1 MENKATDIV
10 QFLQAGYAGLW
21 IKTAEPRRIAPVLYP
36 LLEAHTFKDGSKI
49 NIKEWDCT
57 SNPNLMEVLQGFTEN
72 EQLNTVLFLQNG
84 HWFMENKQLLQY
96 IQTNIPVWASQGK
109 AVVCISPNENVPA
122 EIQRDFTLMGLPLP
136 DEKEIGEIINNM
148 MGSVSLEDDSDK
160 VIKAA
165 KGLTRTELENIFAL
179 SITKH
184 GVLKADVINDQWAQQ
199 ISKSGFLSV
208 IKPDLRFKDIVGYD
222 QVKYFILDTMF
233 HPKAK
238 GVMLIG
244 PSGTGKTSL
253 IKAVIGETKG
263 AKMGIVLRIGKLFSK
278 YHGET
283 DANVD
288 FVIDLLTSI
297 GDNVYLIIDE
307 FEKQFAGSGSTDG
320 GDSGV
325 TRRANSRWLDFLQ
338 DRPAQIYVGA
348 TANSFE
354 GIPGEYLRPGRW
366 DTAPFFVDLPTTEV
380 KLKIFKHYC
389 KKFGIGF
396 QTIPQ
401 TDRWSGAEIEACC
414 NIADMRG
421 ITLLAATKYIKPQA
435 LLKKKEV
442 DALSQWGKDA
452 CIPAE
457 DIPDID
463 LNGVKKLKRRLDK

>member
-21 IKTAEPRRIAPVLYP
+21 IKTTEPRRIAPVLFP
-36 LLEAHTFKDGSKI
+36 LLEKHTFKDGSKI
-49 NIKEWDCT
+49 IIKEWNCT
-57 SNPNLMEVLQGFTEN
+57 TNPNLMEVLQEFTEN
-72 EQLNTVLFLQNG
+72 EPFNTVLFLQNA
-84 HWFMENKQLLQY
+84 HWFMENKQLLQF
-96 IQTNIPVWASQGK
+96 IQSSIPVWASQGK
-109 AVVCISPNENVPA
+109 AVVCISPNENIPT
-122 EIQRDFTLMGLPLP
+122 EIQHDFTLMSLSLP
-136 DEKEIGEIINNM
+136 DEKEIKDIIKNTLGIEKYDNR
-148 MGSVSLEDDSDK
+148 V
-160 VIKAA
+160 VKAA
-165 KGLTRTELENIFAL
+165 RGLTRMELENIFAL

-184 GVLKADVINDQWAQQ
+184 GSLKADVINDQWSQQ
-199 ISKSGFLSV
+199 VAKSGFLSV
-208 IKPDLRFKDIVGYD
+208 IKPDVRFKDIVGYD

-233 HPKAK
+233 HPRAK

-253 IKAVIGETKG
+253 IKAVIGETEG
-263 AKMGIVLRIGKLFSK
+263 AKIGIALRIGKLFSK

-307 FEKQFAGSGSTDG
+307 FEKQFAGSGNTDG

-366 DTAPFFVDLPTTEV
+366 DTAPFFVDLPTQSV
-380 KLKIFKHYC
+380 KKAIFEYYC
-389 KKFGIGF
+389 QKFGIDF
-396 QTIPQ
+396 SQMPKTEK
-401 TDRWSGAEIEACC
+401 WSGAEIEACC
-414 NIADMRG
+414 NIACMRK
-421 ITLLAATKYIKPQA
+421 ISLSAAAGYIKPQA
-435 LLKKKEV
+435 ILKKREV
-442 DALSQWGKDA
+442 DALSEWGKAA

-463 LNGVKKLKRRLDK
+463 MNGVKKLKRRLDK